1 MFRVN
6 VVFVFF
12 LTVVVTRAELVTSRV
27 LRVND
32 GDAASVIIE
41 VDDPR
46 TLNIG
51 TGVTLL
57 REGPPI
63 IHPIS
68 GAVLGVPHEPVGFGD
83 VRLINKL
90 GATVILSKVFSKPV
104 SGDVAEYE
112 FMSPAPEIIE
122 NISSKSM
129 SDIVD
134 IVHGLEETVKN
145 YARSQNTASAY
156 PVFAKEVWDEINSL
170 RSYLVSI
177 DERLVQ
183 YEVRQQE
190 DQKRNLQIAVDDLR
204 RESARELILRYDED
218 TDVKFEVAGNTL
230 HLTVQRDSLVVNEA
244 KTVEP
249 DGLMEGLEAIE
260 VEEIE
265 SDSTWFSHLLSMLGS
280 TSVLAGII
288 VVILIVV
295 MILYFIKQNSE
306 KYDEVVDDF
315 GEDYEDLLD
324 DDDYTMAQELESRDK

>member
-46 TLNIG
+46 TMDIG

-63 IHPIS
+63 VHPIS

-83 VRLINKL
+83 VRMIDKL
-90 GATVILSKVFSKPV
+90 GATVVLSKIFSKPAL
-104 SGDVAEYE
+104 GDVAEYE
-112 FMSPAPEIIE
+112 FVMPAPQLAE
-122 NISSKSM
+122 NTSSKSM
-129 SDIVD
+129 SNIVD

-145 YARSQNTASAY
+145 YAKSQNTVSAY

-177 DERLVQ
+177 DERLVE
-183 YEVRQQE
+183 YEIRQQE
-190 DQKRNLQIAVDDLR
+190 DHKRNLQIAVDDLR

-218 TDVKFEVAGNTL
+218 TDVKFEVSGNTL
-230 HLTVQRDSLVVNEA
+230 HLTVQRDSIIVDEVT
-244 KTVEP
+244 TVGP
-249 DGLMEGLEAIE
+249 DGLTAGLEGIE
-260 VEEIE
+260 TEEIE

-280 TSVLAGII
+280 TYVLAGII

-306 KYDEVVDDF
+306 GYDEVVGDF
-315 GEDYEDLLD
+315 NEDYEDLLD
-324 DDDYTMAQELESRDK
+324 DDDYIMAQELESRDK